1 MELALGFRPTMS
13 EIAAVPHL
21 PSLLI
26 DTHVHFHPGFRRD
39 DFLDAA
45 LASFARGAAEL
56 GVDGPFTGCLM
67 LAETAEERWFL
78 RLSRQEEGARFG
90 AWQFEPTGDDAVL
103 TARRRTDGA
112 MLLIVAGRQVRS
124 REGLEVLA
132 LATREEFPDG
142 LPFSDALTRVRWSGA
157 VTVIPWGF
165 GKWWLYRGALVEA
178 ALRRVTGPGIFL
190 GDNAGRPQSAGR
202 PRLFREA
209 EARDIPVLPGSD
221 PLPLPEHAVRA
232 GSYGFLLQ
240 DGLDPERPVQSLKQA
255 LGSLTAE
262 PRTFGRRT
270 SLAGFCRDQLA
281 LRFRSWR
288 PAPVAPAAVPRTER
302 AAAPSSWTR

>member
-1 MELALGFRPTMS
+1 MS

-26 DTHVHFHPGFRRD
+26 DAHVHFHPGFRRD

-45 LASFARGAAEL
+45 LANFARGASEL
-56 GVDGPFTGCLM
+56 GIDGPVTGCLM

-90 AWQFEPTGDDAVL
+90 AWQFESAGDDAVL
-103 TARRRTDGA
+103 TARRQTDGA
-112 MLLIVAGRQVRS
+112 TLLIVAGRQVRS

-178 ALRRVTGPGIFL
+178 ALHRVTGPGIFL
-190 GDNAGRPQSAGR
+190 GDNAGRPQSSGR

-209 EARDIPVLPGSD
+209 EARGIPVLPGSD
-221 PLPLPEHAVRA
+221 PLPLPEQATRA
-232 GSYGFLLQ
+232 GSYGFLLE
-240 DGLDPERPVQSLKQA
+240 GALDPGQPVQSLKQA
-255 LGSLTAE
+255 LGSLTPE
-262 PRTFGRRT
+262 LRTFGRRA
-270 SLAGFCRDQLA
+270 SLACVCRDQLA
-281 LRFRSWR
+281 LRLRSR
-288 PAPVAPAAVPRTER
+288 HPDPVAPAAVPRTER
-302 AAAPSSWTR
+302 AVVPSSWTR

>member
-1 MELALGFRPTMS
+1 MS
-13 EIAAVPHL
+13 EITAVPHL

-26 DTHVHFHPGFRRD
+26 DAHVHFHPGFRRD

-45 LASFARGAAEL
+45 QVNFARGAAEL
-56 GVDGPFTGCLM
+56 GIEGPSTGCLM

-90 AWQFEPTGDDAVL
+90 AWRFEPVDDVVL
-103 TARRRTDGA
+103 QARRVADGA
-112 MLLIVAGRQVRS
+112 TLLIVAGRQVRS

-178 ALRRVTGPGIFL
+178 ALRRVTGPGVFL
-190 GDNAGRPQSAGR
+190 GDSAVRPQSADR

-209 EARDIPVLPGSD
+209 EARGIPVLSGSD
-221 PLPLPEHAVRA
+221 PLPLPEHATRA
-232 GSYGFLLQ
+232 GSYGFLLEG
-240 DGLDPERPVQSLKQA
+240 GLDPEQPRKSLKQA
-255 LGSLTAE
+255 LASLGSE
-262 PRTFGRRT
+262 PRTFGRRV
-270 SLAGFCRDQLA
+270 SLTGFCRGQLA
-281 LRFRSWR
+281 LRLRSR
-288 PAPVAPAAVPRTER
+288 RAAPVAPAAVARTER
-302 AAAPSSWTR
+302 AVVPSSWTR

>member
-1 MELALGFRPTMS
+1 MS
-13 EIAAVPHL
+13 EIAAVPHR

-26 DTHVHFHPGFRRD
+26 DAHVHFHPGFRREG
-39 DFLDAA
+39 FLDAA
-45 LASFARGAAEL
+45 LENFARGATEL

-78 RLSRQEEGARFG
+78 RLSRQEEGARFS
-90 AWQFEPTGDDAVL
+90 AWQFEPTGDDAIL
-103 TARRRTDGA
+103 TARRLTDGA
-112 MLLIVAGRQVRS
+112 TLLIVAGRQVRS

-165 GKWWLYRGALVEA
+165 GKWWLYRGALVET

-209 EARDIPVLPGSD
+209 EARGIPVLPGSD
-221 PLPLPEHAVRA
+221 PLPLPEHAMRA

-240 DGLDPERPVQSLKQA
+240 SGLDPGQQSLKQA

-281 LRFRSWR
+281 LRLRSWR
-288 PAPVAPAAVPRTER
+288 PAPVAPAAVPQTER